1 MMFLL
6 VMYIKMIYKI
16 SRFYDYKKNL
26 RNERQ

>member
-16 SRFYDYKKNL
+16 SCLYGYKKNL
-26 RNERQ
+26 KNERP